1 MRNEL
6 PFFCNELTI
15 LWNDL
20 PIDWN
25 DLTMEWND
33 HKLPPCDLVFFFFC
47 HNLFGFFLTLASCL
61 TSLLLQFGTYYTN
74 G

>member
-1 MRNEL
+1 MGNEV

-25 DLTMEWND
+25 DL
-33 HKLPPCDLVFFFFC
+33 PPCDLVYFFFS
-47 HNLFGFFLTLASCL
+47 HTLFGFFLTLASCL

>member
-1 MRNEL
+1 MW
-6 PFFCNELTI
+6 NELTI

-25 DLTMEWND
+25 DLSTEQND
-33 HKLPPCDLVFFFFC
+33 RKVVTKTYLRVILFTLFC

-61 TSLLLQFGTYYTN
+61 TSLPLQFGTHYTN